1 MNQRLRIFVN
11 FMRITT
17 TEFSKEIGC
26 GRPAASAILHGSRG
40 ISRVMLDRIKYHYP
54 QLNLH
59 WLETGEGNMLET
71 DSTSKVSSDNV
82 NSNVVTAY
90 GSTVSINNNKPKEI
104 VEELQA
110 EIIRLNNTIA
120 DNNKEI
126 AELKGRVTALTE
138 IIKMLTGKES

>member
-1 MNQRLRIFVN
+1 
-11 FMRITT
+11 
-17 TEFSKEIGC
+17 
-26 GRPAASAILHGSRG
+26 
-40 ISRVMLDRIKYHYP
+40 
-54 QLNLH
+54 
-59 WLETGEGNMLET
+59 MLET

-138 IIKMLTGKES
+138 IIKMLTGKEC